1 MEDIPGETG
10 LQLRLPRVCAQVG
23 LQFAAWQPSDDL
35 PLDFQFAPV
44 LTQPESPLTLDRTLV
59 PMVSGGLW
67 PPLDLQPMA
76 FSAYPVFSWIHFG
89 GKPDLGSE
97 QPAPFGRLQSQG
109 QSSHT
114 KPRGLRGAQVTLM
127 NEMNSF
133 QSQV

>member
-1 MEDIPGETG
+1 
-10 LQLRLPRVCAQVG
+10 
-23 LQFAAWQPSDDL
+23 
-35 PLDFQFAPV
+35 
-44 LTQPESPLTLDRTLV
+44 
-59 PMVSGGLW
+59 MVSGGLW

-76 FSAYPVFSWIHFG
+76 FSAHPVFSWIHFG

-133 QSQV
+133 QSQVQNSSLVCPLKVGEERAAISC